1 MNKSIKNKT
10 VEEEARGDK
19 VIEHGAVECK
29 TMIRIA
35 ALTAMAVVATAIVG
49 CRSASLTDDI
59 PVVKNF
65 DAARYMGTWHEIA
78 RLPQWFERDLD
89 HVTATYSLEGER
101 LRIVNRGFRDGKE
114 NVSTA
119 VGRFA
124 GAKDEGAFKV
134 SFFRPFWGAYRII
147 WLSPEY
153 DAALVTS
160 DDRSSLWILA
170 REKPMASE
178 RLVTLRD
185 YASERGF
192 DVEAIEYP
200 K

>member
-10 VEEEARGDK
+10 VEEKTCGNK
-19 VIEHGAVECK
+19 VIEPKSAECK
-29 TMIRIA
+29 TMIRIVT
-35 ALTAMAVVATAIVG
+35 LTAMAIVATAIVG
-49 CRSASLTDDI
+49 CRSASSTDDI

-65 DAARYMGTWHEIA
+65 DAVRYMGTWHEIA

-114 NVSTA
+114 KVSTA
-119 VGRFA
+119 VGKFA
-124 GAKDEGAFKV
+124 GAKDEGAFTV

-170 REKPMASE
+170 REKPMASA
-178 RLVTLRD
+178 RLAALLD

-192 DVEAIEYP
+192 DVEAVEYP